1 MPALKQLKAYF
12 TQPQSRSSSMVTLIV
27 VNLFPYFIDQVKG
40 AAEKVPQIL
49 KSLSDKLKVLGN
61 YINKNFSEYV
71 GNIDIMSKV
80 EEIISSVLTNFS
92 KILLDAFSSLYGFV
106 ITLLYLVLIPLFS
119 YYFIKDYD
127 KIKKTI
133 YELIPKAPKDRVI
146 KKVEKMDDIL
156 SSFIRGQAIVVL
168 ILALLYSLGLS
179 LIGLPFAILIGIFA
193 GIGDLIPYFGT
204 VMGLLVSLIIGFA
217 HFQSIKG
224 MLLIILV
231 FAIVKGSENW
241 FFYPKIVGKEVGLHF
256 VWVLLSIILFGQ
268 LFGFWGLV
276 FAIPAS
282 AGFKVFI
289 GDLIKYYKKS
299 SYYKNK

>member
-1 MPALKQLKAYF
+1 MKKIKKILPPQLIALIIYTGIILICILGLKYF
-12 TQPQSRSSSMVTLIV
+12 TLLTAPIFFSLIIAYLFNPLVNYLDKKVKWFSRTLISALLMILLVFVFLLIV

-193 GIGDLIPYFGT
+193 EN
-204 VMGLLVSLIIGFA
+204 A
-217 HFQSIKG
+217 KG
-224 MLLIILV
+224 
-231 FAIVKGSENW
+231 N
-241 FFYPKIVGKEVGLHF
+241 
-256 VWVLLSIILFGQ
+256 
-268 LFGFWGLV
+268 
-276 FAIPAS
+276 
-282 AGFKVFI
+282 
-289 GDLIKYYKKS
+289 
-299 SYYKNK
+299 